1 MTANESWQ
9 IVLFNSGN
17 NTEIIL
23 GMLSDEITTRYLLMS
38 LTQHN
43 LHKDYTYYAR
53 HIQIHKIS

>member
-23 GMLSDEITTRYLLMS
+23 GMLSDEMTTRYLLMS
-38 LTQHN
+38 LAQHN
-43 LHKDYTYYAR
+43 LNSDYTYYAR
-53 HIQIHKIS
+53 HIQIHKLT

>member
-1 MTANESWQ
+1 MIANESWQ

-43 LHKDYTYYAR
+43 LNNDYTYYAR
-53 HIQIHKIS
+53 HIQIHKLT